1 MTKDAHVTRVTSVT
15 TEDSVAPTLARRS
28 RALLIAGAAAIGAFV
43 IASAMPADA
52 YPSEDEVEAARAA
65 VASANA
71 SVAELDGAIA
81 ELEQLREEAHANE
94 AMTYE
99 AYLAAA
105 ERADA
110 TAAAAVAADEAARL
124 ADIELAEARDTAA
137 AFALATYRGAGSLE
151 QLTALLSDDGVERT
165 IEQDNYEHAAV
176 TTATAAMTRLEEAE
190 TLAAAAH
197 ATAESSAAAAAEAAL
212 AAQATLAIAQDAT
225 IAANQAYAAMDEVR
239 AEAVAR
245 AAELNGIT
253 VALEEE
259 RQAGLAAERAAANA
273 PTGVPV
279 GNTVGGGSDGGS
291 SAGDSSGSSSGGSS
305 SGSGGSGTGGSA
317 PDPNPTE
324 SNEPEPEPTTTQ
336 TSEPEPEPT
345 TTQTSEPAP
354 VQTTP
359 PPSTGGS
366 SGGWSTTSSQ
376 GVAASNY
383 AQANL
388 LGKPYLLGGNGPT
401 YYDCSS
407 FTKEAW
413 QAAGYTLSRTA
424 QGQYNQVTKIPISQA
439 RPGDLIF
446 WGSGGSTSAIY
457 HVEIYIGG
465 GLTAG
470 AKRPGVN
477 SSIVAIYPY
486 RTTNLIPYAGRP

>member
-1 MTKDAHVTRVTSVT
+1 M
-15 TEDSVAPTLARRS
+15 APSLAMRS
-28 RALLIAGAAAIGAFV
+28 RALLIAGAAAIGAFT

-52 YPSEDEVEAARAA
+52 YPSEDEVEAAREA

-71 SVAELDGAIA
+71 SLAQLDGAIA
-81 ELEQLREEAHANE
+81 ELEQLREEAHATE
-94 AMTYE
+94 AATYE
-99 AYLAAA
+99 AYLTAA

-110 TAAAAVAADEAARL
+110 TAAAAVAAAEAARL

-137 AFALATYRGAGSLE
+137 AFALATYRGAGSLA
-151 QLTALLSDDGVERT
+151 QLTALLSDDGVAQT

-190 TLAAAAH
+190 TLAASAH
-197 ATAESSAAAAAEAAL
+197 ATAESAASAADEAAL

-225 IAANQAYAAMDEVR
+225 IAAEQAYADMDQVR

-245 AAELNGIT
+245 AAELNGLT

-273 PTGVPV
+273 PAGIPV
-279 GNTVGGGSDGGS
+279 GNPVGGDSDGGS
-291 SAGDSSGSSSGGSS
+291 SAGDSSGSSSGGS
-305 SGSGGSGTGGSA
+305 T
-317 PDPNPTE
+317 PDPTPTE
-324 SNEPEPEPTTTQ
+324 SDEPEPKPTTTQ

-359 PPSTGGS
+359 PSTGGS
-366 SGGWSTTSSQ
+366 SGGWSTTSAQ
-376 GVAASNY
+376 GVTASNY

-413 QAAGYTLSRTA
+413 RAAGYTLSRTA

-446 WGSGGSTSAIY
+446 WGTGGSTSAIY